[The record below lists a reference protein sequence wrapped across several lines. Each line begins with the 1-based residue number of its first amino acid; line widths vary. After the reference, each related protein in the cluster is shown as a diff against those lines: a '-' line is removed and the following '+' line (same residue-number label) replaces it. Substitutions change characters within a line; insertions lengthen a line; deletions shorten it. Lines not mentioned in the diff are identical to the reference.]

1 MNSITR
7 QARKIAIPSARQV
20 TKINKNA
27 NEAFKL
33 VSNECEKYDEVTSIQ
48 FGGSYAKGTWTPGKI
63 DVDIFVKLKNQSR
76 KKNSQILEKK
86 LVLMH

>member
-1 MNSITR
+1 MNSIAR

-33 VSNECEKYDEVTSIQ
+33 VSNECNEYDKVVSIQ

-63 DVDIFVKLKNQSR
+63 DVDIFVKLIF
-76 KKNSQILEKK
+76 ILNEQVFITKSIFG
-86 LVLMH
+86 

>member
-63 DVDIFVKLKNQSR
+63 DVDIFVKLKKSISE
-76 KKNSQILEKK
+76 KKFSNLGKK